1 MKSEEE
7 AGATYKYITSD
18 GLEAIYKT
26 KYAGSVEVVSN
37 DWRGTEMLPLQQYTK
52 IGPTFN
58 YSPNTICALSDGLVE
73 YLKGKATDESIAHY
87 YFDMLPF
94 YWWGGVPE

>member
-1 MKSEEE
+1 MESEEE

-18 GLEAIYKT
+18 GLEAIYRT
-26 KYAGSVEVVSN
+26 KYAGSVETVSN
-37 DWRGTEMLPLQQYTK
+37 DWEGTEMLPLQQYTK

-58 YSPNTICALSDGLVE
+58 YSPNTVCDSENIVE
-73 YLKGKATDESIAHY
+73 YGLAKITDESIAHY
-87 YFDMLPF
+87 YFDILPF